1 MRIGRILNY
10 FHEGQGFSL
19 PVWFVQG
26 GAVLWLLG
34 VLSIVSLAAI
44 IVVGVAHFRANLSDD
59 GAREETLLGKLLN
72 GFNTDM
78 NNGVAREAAVMRI
91 VSNASLAFNK
101 MRNGMRVL
109 ELIAATAPLLGLL
122 GTVLGMIEAFQQL
135 EEAGSQVDPSL
146 LSGGIW
152 KALLTTAAGLVVAMP
167 ALAAWHVFDRRLE
180 SARVTA
186 NAMIS
191 RLASGAES

>member
-1 MRIGRILNY
+1 M
-10 FHEGQGFSL
+10 

-44 IVVGVAHFRANLSDD
+44 ILVGVAHFRVSLSADPARQDSLVGNLLRSFN
-59 GAREETLLGKLLN
+59 AYLN
-72 GFNTDM
+72 E
-78 NNGVAREAAVMRI
+78 GVSREAAVTRI
-91 VSNASLAFNK
+91 ASSASQEFDRL
-101 MRNGMRVL
+101 RNGMRVL

-122 GTVLGMIEAFQQL
+122 GTVLGMIEAFQKL

-152 KALLTTAAGLVVAMP
+152 QALLTTAAGLIVAMP
-167 ALAAWHVFDRRLE
+167 ALAAWHAFDRRLE
-180 SARVTA
+180 SARVEA
-186 NAMIS
+186 NALIA
-191 RLASGAES
+191 RLASGAEA